1 MVHILY
7 HLQHRFNE
15 LKVSKAFIND
25 ELFHKG
31 QLIFLLFL
39 YIFARLVIFIF
50 FSSLI
55 ALDLVSFLKKKVD
68 LVTNG

>member
-31 QLIFLLFL
+31 QLIFYF
-39 YIFARLVIFIF
+39 FIYFCTTCHLHF